1 MGPAPC
7 KLLPKEDHLGLNDDG
22 KFISKFTNSI
32 NLYLVINLS
41 IYLSIYLSIHLSIY
55 LSIYLII
62 YLYIYLSIDLSI
74 HRSIYIYLSTHLC
87 ICPSLH
93 ASIYVSID
101 RDIQPYF
108 CIFIKL
114 SICMRMMPEQVWQR
128 SKHNNSNP
136 YPSKP
141 IWPLM
146 HMLNKH
152 AIPKQRPDLLGLP
165 HCSCLSENGLPK
177 NISPSAIIQYTFYC

>member
-1 MGPAPC
+1 MY
-7 KLLPKEDHLGLNDDG
+7 
-22 KFISKFTNSI
+22 IS
-32 NLYLVINLS
+32 
-41 IYLSIYLSIHLSIY
+41 
-55 LSIYLII
+55 
-62 YLYIYLSIDLSI
+62 IYLSIDLSI
-74 HRSIYIYLSTHLC
+74 YLSIDLSIYLSTHLC

-101 RDIQPYF
+101 RDIQPSF

-114 SICMRMMPEQVWQR
+114 SICMRMMLEQVWQR

-152 AIPKQRPDLLGLP
+152 AIPKQRPDLLSLP
-165 HCSCLSENGLPK
+165 HCSCLSENGVPK
-177 NISPSAIIQYTFYC
+177 NISPSAIIRYTFYC